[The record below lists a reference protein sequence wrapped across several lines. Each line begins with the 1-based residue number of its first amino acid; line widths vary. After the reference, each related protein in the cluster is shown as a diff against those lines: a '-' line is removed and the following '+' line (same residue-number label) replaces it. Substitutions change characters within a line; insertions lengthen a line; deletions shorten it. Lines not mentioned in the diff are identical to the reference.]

1 MHTPITDKSKFWQA
15 APAATEIFHYVEQE
29 PEISQS
35 PWGFDRGNMSDDLTK
50 VWASF
55 SCVSVNGWGKDT
67 LSVTATKQ
75 SDGSW
80 SLSHQVA
87 RAA

>member
-1 MHTPITDKSKFWQA
+1 MHTPITDESKFWQL
-15 APAATEIFHYVEQE
+15 APGAEEIFRYAKEN

-35 PWGFDRGNMSDDLTK
+35 PWGFDRGNMSDDLSK

-55 SCVSVNGWGKDT
+55 SCTSVSGWGKDSMT
-67 LSVTATKQ
+67 VTASKQ
-75 SDGSW
+75 DDGSW
-80 SLSHQVA
+80 CLSHQVA